1 MPPLPQ
7 CAEAINAVIPDMSV
21 ALADTGQV
29 AQAPWN
35 WLGGS
40 FDIDEWTLAWI
51 KKSETVFCEQRS
63 QPSTAPLTPPTSR
76 KHPQAPAST
85 RSRDRANAS
94 PRADA
99 FHPYLNPGQT
109 TQDVV
114 QFVRNITMEWNVP
127 SFATEFGGCDVWEA
141 MVAAGISHSYW
152 HYSCYC
158 TTGPSFGN
166 RRVPED
172 TFGGCKPPLLSLSS
186 GWHSSQDGS
195 DDILLLTGILGWGSG
210 NSEFRCPPPPPPPR
224 ANVPPRPL
232 HGPGQ

>member
-51 KKSETVFCEQRS
+51 KESKTVFCEQRS
-63 QPSTAPLTPPTSR
+63 QPSTAPLTPPTRR
-76 KHPQAPAST
+76 KHQQAQEAET
-85 RSRDRANAS
+85 ANAS
-94 PRADA
+94 LRADA

-114 QFVRNITMEWNVP
+114 QFVRNISKDWDVP
-127 SFATEFGGCDVWEA
+127 SFATEFGGCDVWDA
-141 MVAAGISHSYW
+141 MAAAGY
-152 HYSCYC
+152 
-158 TTGPSFGN
+158 
-166 RRVPED
+166 
-172 TFGGCKPPLLSLSS
+172 
-186 GWHSSQDGS
+186 
-195 DDILLLTGILGWGSG
+195 
-210 NSEFRCPPPPPPPR
+210 
-224 ANVPPRPL
+224 
-232 HGPGQ
+232 